1 MFNWLKEKYSDRM
14 IWNLTAGALVISV
27 ISGLINTSFLT
38 GLIDGVTLCSA
49 LLLLAGG
56 IVNKSFG
63 AGYSF
68 MLSKKKTGKKISE
81 LMEERYEAEKNKKN
95 PALFAGLLLLGIM
108 IILLV
113 IYYAF

>member
-14 IWNLTAGALVISV
+14 IWYLTAGSLVISV
-27 ISGLINTSFLT
+27 ISGLFNPTFLT
-38 GLIDGVTLCSA
+38 GLIDGVTLCAA

-56 IVNKSFG
+56 VVNKSFG

-81 LMEERYEAEKNKKN
+81 LMEERYQAEKEKKN
-95 PALFAGLLLLGIM
+95 PALFAGLLLLVIM